1 MIAISLVNPAIPH
14 LAASRSG
21 SLALRHGALVI
32 ISLSFFLSGCGSRT
46 PTTVHGKS
54 VDYWLDSL
62 HNSDARMRQKAVEA
76 LGNVGADNP
85 LIVPALT
92 ATLED
97 RDANVRGAAVLAL
110 LKIGP
115 EASESVPALQIA
127 LTDKDPKVREYAKK
141 ALTRIEGVNPVN

>member
-1 MIAISLVNPAIPH
+1 MIAISLVKPATPH
-14 LAASRSG
+14 LDAGRSG
-21 SLALRHGALVI
+21 ALLVI
-32 ISLSFFLSGCGSRT
+32 ALSFFLNGCGSRN

-62 HNSDARMRQKAVEA
+62 HHSDARIRKKAIAA

-97 RDANVRGAAVLAL
+97 RDATVRGAAVLAL

-115 EASESVPALQIA
+115 DTNESVPALQRA
-127 LTDKDPKVREYAKK
+127 LTDKDAKVREYAKK
-141 ALTRIEGVNPVN
+141 ALERIEN